1 MKPKSLQGRYL
12 LIILLALVLMP
23 ITFPLVSVL
32 FHIPFSM
39 QEHDPNL
46 YEDSEG
52 MESMWKKEGE
62 QLGGRTDEEINE
74 RLRELKQ
81 KYNKASI
88 FWVDGQ
94 GSTKLKLPEQIKVPA
109 QWDPLYTIDFMKTNR
124 GLEAD
129 PYTVVSFIGSRKSE
143 GFMVIQ
149 VPRGEM
155 DTEWEKV
162 SRSYDYY
169 YLIATFAVLG
179 LFLFVSWIFFYRI
192 RQRLLRLQEA
202 MDKPADGG
210 IPLPIAI
217 EKKDEI
223 GQLEGAFNRMID
235 QLETGRQR
243 EREEEELRRQLIANL
258 SHDLRTPLTTI
269 RGHAYS
275 LKKEITSEK
284 GRESLELI
292 DNKVSYLG
300 QLIENLL
307 SYTLLTSGKYPYNP
321 EKTDIVRLVKTS
333 AAAWYPVF
341 ENKGFELDIELPDK
355 SIYWDIDG
363 QWMNRILDNLFQNI
377 LRHAAQGKYA
387 GVLLDAEKE
396 ILLIKDK
403 GPGMTGESAGKGAGI
418 GLSIAAL
425 MLKEMDFD
433 LQINSSSGGTEMV
446 IGRKGD
452 SGIGHKDG

>member
-1 MKPKSLQGRYL
+1 
-12 LIILLALVLMP
+12 
-23 ITFPLVSVL
+23 
-32 FHIPFSM
+32 
-39 QEHDPNL
+39 
-46 YEDSEG
+46 
-52 MESMWKKEGE
+52 
-62 QLGGRTDEEINE
+62 
-74 RLRELKQ
+74 
-81 KYNKASI
+81 
-88 FWVDGQ
+88 
-94 GSTKLKLPEQIKVPA
+94 
-109 QWDPLYTIDFMKTNR
+109 
-124 GLEAD
+124 
-129 PYTVVSFIGSRKSE
+129 
-143 GFMVIQ
+143 

-169 YLIATFAVLG
+169 YLIATIGVLG
-179 LFLFVSWIFFYRI
+179 LFLFVSWVFFYRI

-202 MDKPADGG
+202 MDKPAEGG

-223 GQLEGAFNRMID
+223 GQLEAAFNRMID
-235 QLETGRQR
+235 QLETGRLR

-284 GRESLELI
+284 GQESLELI
-292 DNKVSYLG
+292 DDKISYLG

-341 ENKGFELDIELPDK
+341 ENEGFELDIDLPDK
-355 SIYWDIDG
+355 SILWEIDG

-387 GVLLDAEKE
+387 GVLLDVEKE
-396 ILLIKDK
+396 ILTIKDK
-403 GPGMTGESAGKGAGI
+403 GPGMTGESTGKGAGI

-425 MLKEMDFD
+425 MLKEMNLD

-446 IGRKGD
+446 IGGRW
-452 SGIGHKDG
+452 IWE